1 MSDLFGTPDNLTQPL
16 ADRMRPTTLEGYLGQ
31 EHILGA
37 DKPLRKAIEGGHRH
51 SMIFW
56 GPPGTGKTTLA
67 RLLANYANLHFLTL
81 SAVLSGV
88 KDIRQAVDQAKIMQ
102 QQTGQGSLLF
112 IDEVHRFNKSQQDA
126 FLPFVEDGTLIF
138 IGATTENPS
147 FELNNALLSRARVY
161 PLKVLSAET
170 LEALLVHTLDSPR
183 GLLDR
188 DLIFEEGALAAL
200 AQAADGD
207 ARRALNLLEIAADLS
222 EIVEGKEYVS

>member
-1 MSDLFGTPDNLTQPL
+1 MTDLFGTPNNLTQPL
-16 ADRMRPTTLEGYLGQ
+16 ADRMRPITLEGYLGQ

-37 DKPLRKAIEGGHRH
+37 DKPLRKAIEGGHLH

-88 KDIRQAVDQAKIMQ
+88 KDIRQAVDQAKVMQ

-126 FLPFVEDGTLIF
+126 FLPHVEDGTVIF
-138 IGATTENPS
+138 VGA
-147 FELNNALLSRARVY
+147 
-161 PLKVLSAET
+161 
-170 LEALLVHTLDSPR
+170 
-183 GLLDR
+183 
-188 DLIFEEGALAAL
+188 
-200 AQAADGD
+200 
-207 ARRALNLLEIAADLS
+207 
-222 EIVEGKEYVS
+222 